1 MNTDNSNPT
10 RSLVRDFIRAYL
22 RLSAVIVVALLAAG
36 CAELRWHKAGGDAE
50 TFKQDVEQCRRTAR
64 NRAAV
69 EAWPFGLITP
79 RVIGVDRQGRAIM
92 LHPPPQ
98 DTERFLLEGDLTRSC
113 MREKGYSLVPVKKS
127 HDE

>member
-1 MNTDNSNPT
+1 
-10 RSLVRDFIRAYL
+10 LL
-22 RLSAVIVVALLAAG
+22 VVAVALVA
-36 CAELRWHKAGGDAE
+36 CAELRWHKPGGDAE
-50 TFKQDVEQCRRTAR
+50 TLKQDLEECRWTAR

-98 DTERFLLEGDLTRSC
+98 HTERFLLEGDLTRSC